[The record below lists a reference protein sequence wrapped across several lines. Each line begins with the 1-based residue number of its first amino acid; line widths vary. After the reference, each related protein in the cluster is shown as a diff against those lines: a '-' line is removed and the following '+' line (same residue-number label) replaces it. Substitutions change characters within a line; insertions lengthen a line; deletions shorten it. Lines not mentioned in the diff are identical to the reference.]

1 MDVLQVLQSL
11 SWPLAIGLGWV
22 AGEWAY
28 RRWGIP
34 RVAAYGLLGF
44 VLGETQLGWLG
55 DAHHSHLLWLVH
67 VAFGL
72 TLFEFGHRINLP
84 WLLRNPRFTVQVA
97 AETLLIFLL
106 VWLASSLL
114 GMEPLVSWMVA
125 ALAACG
131 SPAGL
136 MRVINEGRASGIAT
150 ERALHTSALQCVASV
165 ALFKLA
171 AGAWALS
178 SLGDWGQALWNS
190 GVMLLGSTA
199 LGLLFGAMLPW
210 LIDRLGRPV
219 PDTTLPYAIAVMLLV
234 SVTLAWKLS
243 PVLATLVFGL
253 MARHR
258 RIGLTS
264 AQRNFG
270 ALGDVMAV
278 LLFIFAG
285 AALDVRLVLE
295 GWWIGLLIVLLR
307 LGVKLGV
314 AWAASVGEGDGMG
327 RRKALLAGVA
337 STPISVFVILLLE
350 QARVMGL
357 EVLGTVA
364 ALAAATWLLE
374 IAGPAL
380 SRWALKRAN
389 ELAPADGP

>member
-1 MDVLQVLQSL
+1 MDVMQVLQSL
-11 SWPLAIGLGWV
+11 SWPVAIGLAWV
-22 AGEWAY
+22 TGEWAY
-28 RRWGIP
+28 RQWGVP

-44 VLGETQLGWLG
+44 TLGDTQLGWLS
-55 DAHHSHLLWLVH
+55 DLHHSGLLWLVH

-72 TLFEFGHRINLP
+72 TLFEFGHRINLH
-84 WLLRNPRFTVQVA
+84 WLLRNPRFTVQVV

-106 VWLASSLL
+106 VWLACGLL
-114 GMEPLVSWMVA
+114 GMAPLVSWMVA
-125 ALAACG
+125 ALAASG

-136 MRVINEGRASGIAT
+136 MRVIHEGQASGIAT
-150 ERALHTSALQCVASV
+150 ERALHASAVQCVASV
-165 ALFKLA
+165 LLFKLA
-171 AGAWALS
+171 AGAWTLS

-190 GVMLLGSTA
+190 GAMLLGSAA
-199 LGLLFGAMLPW
+199 LGLLFGRLLPW

-219 PDTTLPYAIAVMLLV
+219 PDATLPYAIAVMMLV
-234 SVTLAWKLS
+234 SFTLAWKLS

-253 MARHR
+253 VARHR
-258 RIGLTS
+258 RIGLGS

-278 LLFIFAG
+278 LLFVFAG
-285 AALDVRLVLE
+285 AALDGTQVLE

-307 LGVKLGV
+307 LGVKLGM
-314 AWAASVGEGDGMG
+314 AWWGGPGDGMG
-327 RRKALLAGVA
+327 RHKSALAAVA

-357 EVLGTVA
+357 DVLGSIA
-364 ALAAATWLLE
+364 PLAAATWLLE
-374 IAGPAL
+374 IVGPAL
-380 SRWALKRAN
+380 TRWALKRAN

>member
-1 MDVLQVLQSL
+1 MDLMHVLSSL
-11 SWPLAIGLGWV
+11 AWPVAIGLGWV
-22 AGEWAY
+22 VGEIVY
-28 RRWGIP
+28 RAWGVP

-44 VLGETQLGWLG
+44 VLGGTQLGWLG
-55 DAHHSHLLWLVH
+55 DAHQTDLLWLVH

-72 TLFEFGHRINLP
+72 TLFEFGFRINLN
-84 WLLRNPRFTVQVA
+84 WLWRNPGFTLQVVVEA
-97 AETLLIFLL
+97 ALIFLL
-106 VWLASSLL
+106 VWLACGLL
-114 GMEPLVSWMVA
+114 GMDPLVSWMVA
-125 ALAACG
+125 ALAASG

-136 MRVINEGRASGIAT
+136 MRVVNEGRASGIVT
-150 ERALHTSALQCVASV
+150 ERSLHASAVQCVIAV
-165 ALFKLA
+165 LLFKLA
-171 AGAWALS
+171 AGAWTLS

-190 GVMLLGSTA
+190 FVMLLGSAA
-199 LGLLFGAMLPW
+199 LGVLFGVFLPW
-210 LIDRLGRPV
+210 LIHRLGPPV
-219 PDTTLPYAIAVMLLV
+219 PDTTLPFAIAVMLLV

-285 AALDVRLVLE
+285 AALDGAQVLQ
-295 GWWIGLLIVLLR
+295 GWWIGLLIVGLR

-314 AWAASVGEGDGMG
+314 AWVGARSDGMG
-327 RRKALLAGVA
+327 RDKALLAGVA

-357 EVLGTVA
+357 DVLGVVA
-364 ALAAATWLLE
+364 PLAAATWLLE

-380 SRWALKRAN
+380 TRWALKRAN
-389 ELAPADGP
+389 ELAPPEGR

>member
-1 MDVLQVLQSL
+1 MDAIPLLSSL
-11 SWPLAIGLGWV
+11 TWPVAIGLGWV
-22 AGEWAY
+22 VGELAY
-28 RRWGIP
+28 RAWGVP

-44 VLGETQLGWLG
+44 LLGGTQLGWLG
-55 DAHHSHLLWLVH
+55 DVHQRELLWLVH

-72 TLFEFGHRINLP
+72 TLFEFGYRINLN
-84 WLLRNPRFTVQVA
+84 WLLRNPGFTAQGVI
-97 AETLLIFLL
+97 ESLLIFLL
-106 VWLASSLL
+106 VWLACGWL
-114 GMEPLVSWMVA
+114 GMEPLLSWMVA
-125 ALAACG
+125 ALAASG

-136 MRVINEGRASGIAT
+136 MRVINEGRASGIVT
-150 ERALHTSALQCVASV
+150 ERALHGSALQCVIAV
-165 ALFKLA
+165 LLFKLA
-171 AGAWALS
+171 AGAWTLS

-190 GVMLLGSTA
+190 GAMLLGSAA
-199 LGLLFGAMLPW
+199 LGVGFGVLLPW
-210 LIDRLGRPV
+210 LIDRLGPPV

-234 SVTLAWKLS
+234 SVTLAWTLS

-253 MARHR
+253 VARHR

-285 AALDVRLVLE
+285 AALDITLVLQ
-295 GWWIGLLIVLLR
+295 GWWVGVLIVLLR

-314 AWAASVGEGDGMG
+314 AWVAARGDGLG
-327 RRKALLAGVA
+327 RHKAMLAGVA

-357 EVLGTVA
+357 DVLGTIA
-364 ALAAATWLLE
+364 PLAAATWLLE

-380 SRWALKRAN
+380 TRWALKRAH
-389 ELAPADGP
+389 ELAPPEGR